1 MVYGGSTLRPLIS
14 RVQIGKQRAEA
25 KKRMWQ
31 ESEAAIGDLLA
42 SETLRSAGRLDE
54 PTTVS
59 GWWADRGIK
68 IESQRID
75 RKFLFAMADRVRSQ
89 ADPDWVC
96 FLWHVFA
103 WGVMGDFR
111 NVSGIAKR
119 AADQGQRS
127 RLNEILA
134 AAAGASEEGDIRKA
148 YRSLYKKVPNLGP
161 AFFTK
166 FLYFTGDR
174 RSADPQCLILDS
186 RVSYAIFAL
195 TGLDFFAEKAT
206 TYEGYCQRVAQWS
219 KDYGAAS
226 DEIEFRLYQLGQRI
240 DSARWKW
247 LRAEVSLYRS
257 GATDVEFED
266 ILRQLEVMAGRE
278 AH

>member
-1 MVYGGSTLRPLIS
+1 MVYGEFTPCPLIGW
-14 RVQIGKQRAEA
+14 VQVGEQRAGA
-25 KKRMWQ
+25 KRKMWQ

-59 GWWADRGIK
+59 DWWAGRGIA
-68 IESQRID
+68 IESQRLN
-75 RKFLFAMADRVRSQ
+75 RKYLFDLADRVRCQS
-89 ADPDWVC
+89 DPDWVS

-111 NVSGIAKR
+111 NVSGIARRMADLDQR
-119 AADQGQRS
+119 A
-127 RLNEILA
+127 RLNGILSV
-134 AAAGASEEGDIRKA
+134 GAEASHAGDIRKA
-148 YRSLYKKVPNLGP
+148 YQALYKKVPNLGP

-166 FLYFTGDR
+166 FLYFTGSR
-174 RSADPQCLILDS
+174 GSAETHCLILDS
-186 RVSYAIFAL
+186 RAASAIFAL
-195 TGLDFFAEKAT
+195 TGLDFFAERAA
-206 TYEGYCQRVAQWS
+206 TYEAYCHRVAQWS
-219 KDYGAAS
+219 RGHEATAE
-226 DEIEFRLYQLGQRI
+226 EIEFRLYQLGQRI

-266 ILRQLEVMAGRE
+266 ILRQLEVLPGQE
-278 AH
+278 PH